1 MVYFLRCNS
10 PSDES
15 NKILRKFDSVQ
26 RATFEGILGVLLS
39 DTSWDQACLP
49 INKTGVGI
57 RRSADQV
64 QAAYVGCVFQSSVL
78 VEKLTSHNPT
88 EDISFNKAVEEL
100 SEIATT
106 YPSQRKIHEEFN
118 NSAFDN
124 LLGKQ
129 SSKRGKLAYNLFL
142 YRSLVPGYPQ
152 PPFQLWD
159 YT

>member
-1 MVYFLRCNS
+1 MRFCLGAPKVVYSLRCNS

-15 NKILRKFDSVQ
+15 SKIFRKFDSVQ

-49 INKTGVGI
+49 VNETGVGI
-57 RRSADQV
+57 GRSADRV
-64 QAAYVGCVFQSSVL
+64 QAAYVGSVFQSSVL
-78 VEKLTSHNPT
+78 VERLTGHNPT
-88 EDISFNKAVEEL
+88 EDISFIKAVEEM

-106 YPSQRKIHEEFN
+106 YPSQRKLQEELD

-129 SSKRGKLAYNLFL
+129 SSIREKAR
-142 YRSLVPGYPQ
+142 
-152 PPFQLWD
+152 
-159 YT
+159 